1 MKSRTAG
8 LAGERPATAS
18 RVRLRLPWLPLVF
31 GVLSLGLVLAGA
43 AVARPGLDLAADD
56 PAARRVLVGF
66 HGVERNA
73 SASFRWS
80 EPRATI
86 FVYGFEGRPAL
97 VRLRLTA
104 PRPAGTAPPQL
115 DAQAGDTALGSFT
128 VSGDWRHY
136 HLLIP
141 TRPSGESALQL
152 TTTAFLPPGDPRELG
167 VALSR
172 VQASATT
179 SGLALPPVRISFLL
193 ALPLLG
199 WLLLARLG
207 APAALALGTG
217 GLLAGVASWA
227 AAFPSVSGYW
237 LPTLGWP
244 WWPLLPLVLLV
255 AWPWLRPILADARR
269 RIGTQPAVGWAGL
282 AVALAAL
289 VGMRLGLPPALGM
302 SLLVGG
308 VWVGSTRAAPHTQ
321 TAAGTAAWAAPAL
334 VLAGILLIAL
344 GLRLFNLDG
353 QPAGLWRD
361 ESRHG
366 LQALRIW
373 SDPSYRPIYV
383 VVGADLPALLFYLM
397 APVVGLLGPHAW
409 SARLVS
415 ALAGALTPLALF
427 WAAGP
432 LIGRRAAL
440 IGAALVAW
448 ASWSLSMSRWAFPA
462 TLDHLL
468 VLSAVGLLWRGLDRL
483 IHAAGGPSGVLHK
496 DALPS
501 HAGAGSQRPGL
512 AVSLRQAG
520 AANEAAQ
527 RRRALLYLAG
537 AGLLGGLAVYTY
549 HTGRVAPLALAAVAA
564 IRLGPSA
571 AAWRR
576 ALPGLAI
583 AALAGA
589 LTIAPLAAYILG
601 DLEGYNRR
609 VGRVSILDSSTPTN
623 RAPVALVL
631 DNLGRYL
638 LMFHL
643 RGDFNGRHHMP
654 NAPMLDPLAGLLLAL
669 GLGLALPAARR
680 QPGVAAVLALGAIY
694 LIPGVFSGNAPHAMR
709 SLGTL
714 APAAMLAGLG
724 LAALVPARRPA
735 LLAIP
740 LVASLAFNSWLYFGV
755 MRVEPR
761 VYGEFDLVETVMG
774 RLAAAAATSGDPTVR
789 VFIPEDLAGSD
800 TVRFLTWGAPPER
813 YRGAPLPPAG
823 AALVLLPGDAS
834 TAAQA
839 AALAA
844 LGPDSIAL
852 GPVASYPGSERP
864 LVLAFGRGAA
874 AARLV
879 GAAEPSP
886 SSRWLASLSSGRP

>member
-1 MKSRTAG
+1 MARLYCRPTTGPAMKSRAAG
-8 LAGERPATAS
+8 LAGERPATVQRAG
-18 RVRLRLPWLPLVF
+18 LRLPWLSLLF

-43 AVARPGLDLAADD
+43 AVARPGLDVAADD

-73 SASFRWS
+73 TESFRWS
-80 EPRATI
+80 EPRAAI
-86 FVYGFEGRPAL
+86 FLYGFEGRPAL
-97 VRLRLTA
+97 VRLRLAA
-104 PRPAGTAPPQL
+104 PRPADSPPAQL
-115 DAQAGDTALGSFT
+115 DARAGATTPGRFA
-128 VSGDWRHY
+128 VSGDWRRY
-136 HLLIP
+136 HLLVP
-141 TRPSGESALQL
+141 TRPTGESALQL

-167 VALSR
+167 VALSA
-172 VQASATT
+172 VQAAPATG
-179 SGLALPPVRISFLL
+179 GLTIPPVRMSFLL

-199 WLLLARLG
+199 WLLLVRLG
-207 APAALALGTG
+207 APAALTLGTG
-217 GLLAGVASWA
+217 ALLAGLAGWA
-227 AAFPSVSGYW
+227 AAFPSMAGYW

-244 WWPLLPLVLLV
+244 WWPLLPLVLLA
-255 AWPWLRPILADARR
+255 AWPWLRTGLRTARGR
-269 RIGTQPAVGWAGL
+269 LSEHPAAGWAGL

-302 SLLVGG
+302 SLLVAGI
-308 VWVGSTRAAPHTQ
+308 WAGSVRAAPHTQ
-321 TAAGTAAWAAPAL
+321 PAAGAAAAWAAPVL
-334 VLAGILLIAL
+334 VGILLIAL
-344 GLRLFNLDG
+344 ALRLFNLDG

-409 SARLVS
+409 SVRLVS
-415 ALAGALTPLALF
+415 ALAGALTPLAVF

-468 VLSAVGLLWRGLDRL
+468 VLTAVGLLWRGLDRL
-483 IHAAGGPSGVLHK
+483 AGG
-496 DALPS
+496 A
-501 HAGAGSQRPGL
+501 SQRWLP
-512 AVSLRQAG
+512 
-520 AANEAAQ
+520 
-527 RRRALLYLAG
+527 LLYLAG

-564 IRLGPSA
+564 IRLGLSA

-609 VGRVSILDSSTPTN
+609 VGRVSVLDSSTPTS
-623 RAPVALVL
+623 RTPAALVL

-638 LMFHL
+638 LMFHV

-654 NAPMLDPLAGLLLAL
+654 NAPMLDPVAGLLLAL

-680 QPGVAAVLALGAIY
+680 QPGAAAVLALGAIY

-724 LAALVPARRPA
+724 LAALAPARRPA

-740 LVASLAFNSWLYFGV
+740 LLVSLAFNGWLYFAV

-761 VYGEFDLVETVMG
+761 VYGEFDLVETAMG
-774 RLAAAAATSGDPTVR
+774 RLAAAATTSSDPAVR
-789 VFIPEDLAGSD
+789 VFIPDDLAESD

-813 YRGAPLPPAG
+813 YRGALLPPVD
-823 AALVLLPGDAS
+823 AALILLPGDAS
-834 TAAQA
+834 AAAQA
-839 AALAA
+839 EALAA
-844 LGPDSIAL
+844 LGPDGAAL
-852 GPVASYPGSERP
+852 GPLASYPGSERP
-864 LVLAFGRGAA
+864 LVLAFGRGAG

-879 GAAEPSP
+879 GAEGLPAWRHAPAQASP
-886 SSRWLASLSSGRP
+886 